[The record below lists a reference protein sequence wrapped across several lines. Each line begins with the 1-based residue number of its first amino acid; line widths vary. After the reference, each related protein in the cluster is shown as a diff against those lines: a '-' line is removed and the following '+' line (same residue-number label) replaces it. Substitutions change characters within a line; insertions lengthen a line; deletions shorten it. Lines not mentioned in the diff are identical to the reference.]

1 MLGLRLTTKFDWN
14 FLNRGGVLNIMVSW
28 FAISETA
35 AVRDSFTS
43 QLIAKEI
50 VYGLSIYANVDD
62 LE

>member
-1 MLGLRLTTKFDWN
+1 
-14 FLNRGGVLNIMVSW
+14 MVSW